1 MSDFFE
7 LLKFYRKS
15 RELGSIFV
23 ACSQK
28 TNGRLSATSDFLFR
42 GQGKKTK
49 EKRIAIWVQ
58 L

>member
-7 LLKFYRKS
+7 LLKFYQKS
-15 RELGSIFV
+15 RELSSIFV
-23 ACSQK
+23 AC
-28 TNGRLSATSDFLFR
+28 ATSDFLFR